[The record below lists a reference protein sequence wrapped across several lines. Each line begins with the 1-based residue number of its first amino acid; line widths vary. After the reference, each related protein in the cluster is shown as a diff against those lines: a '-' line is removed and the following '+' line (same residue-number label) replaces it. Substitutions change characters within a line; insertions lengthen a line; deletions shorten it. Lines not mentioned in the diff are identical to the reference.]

1 MKTKLLAVLAV
12 VVAVACAAPALAQRE
27 FSKVVIKTTQLAPNF
42 YALDGDG
49 GTIGVLTG
57 PDGVLMVDSQFAP
70 LSERI
75 LAAIK
80 QISDGRI
87 RYLINTHLHGD
98 HVGGNENMA
107 KAGATIF
114 ARNNLRA
121 RLARQGIQSNGVP
134 NVPAPPLAL
143 PVVTYDA
150 PTLINANGEAVQLIP
165 VPAAHTDGDT
175 MVFLPKANVLMTGD
189 FYRSLGYPNIDRN
202 NGGSINGM
210 LAGFDAILKLTAA
223 DTKIVPGHGAVVDKS
238 AVAAHRE
245 IMIAVRDKLA
255 AMVKDGKTLEEALAA
270 KLTAEF
276 DAKVPGAADTTTR
289 FITQMYAEMK
299 VGK

>member
-1 MKTKLLAVLAV
+1 MKTKFFAAVAAI
-12 VVAVACAAPALAQRE
+12 VAVACAAPAMAQRD
-27 FSKVVIKTTQLAPNF
+27 FSKVVIKTTQLASNF

-75 LAAIK
+75 IAAIK

-87 RYLINTHLHGD
+87 RYLIDTHLHGD
-98 HVGGNENMA
+98 HTGGNENMA
-107 KAGATIF
+107 NAGAVIF

-121 RLARQGIQSNGVP
+121 RLAKQGMQSNGMP
-134 NVPAPPLAL
+134 NVPTPAAAL

-150 PTLINANGEAVQLIP
+150 LTVINANGEAVQLIP

-175 MVFLPKANVLMTGD
+175 MVFFPKANVLMTGD
-189 FYRSLGYPNIDRN
+189 FYRSLGYPNIDRS
-202 NGGSINGM
+202 NGGSIGGM

-223 DTKIVPGHGAVVDKS
+223 DTKIVPGHGAIVDKS
-238 AVAAHRE
+238 AVAAHKD
-245 IMIAVRDKLA
+245 IMIAVRDKVA
-255 AMVKDGKTLEEALAA
+255 AMVKDGKTVEEAIAA
-270 KLTAEF
+270 KPTAEF
-276 DAKVPGAADTTTR
+276 DAKVPGAADTSAR
-289 FITQMYAEMK
+289 FITQMYQEMK
-299 VGK
+299 AGK